1 MKKIIIMALFSL
13 SLFGCANYED
23 ALLPTNDIVVEN
35 TLTDMIP
42 TEAQPTSTPTKT
54 SPTPTVPAMITPTPQ
69 AATIY
74 PGKDIFTFD
83 EGEPFWFTVDDNVM
97 GGVSN
102 STVDVIG
109 SGILSFSGTM
119 SLDNNGGF
127 SSVRSDWTPINLSDS
142 DGVLLRVLGDGN
154 VYRLR
159 IRTADTGREIS
170 YNAIFETKPET
181 WTVVYIP
188 FANMVPTYR
197 GFLIDVDALDPSSIG
212 SFGFMISDK
221 QPGEFSLLVDW
232 IRAVSEQELRTLN
245 AN

>member
-1 MKKIIIMALFSL
+1 M
-13 SLFGCANYED
+13 
-23 ALLPTNDIVVEN
+23 VEN
-35 TLTDMIP
+35 TLIDTIT
-42 TEAQPTSTPTKT
+42 TEAQPTSAPTKT
-54 SPTPTVPAMITPTPQ
+54 SPTPTVPAMKTPKPDST
-69 AATIY
+69 TLY

-83 EGEPFWFTVDDNVM
+83 EGEPFWYSVDDNVM
-97 GGVSN
+97 GGVSS

-127 SSVRSDWTPINLSDS
+127 SSVRSDWKPIDLSDS
-142 DGVLLRVLGDGN
+142 DGVLLRVLGDGK

-159 IRTADTGREIS
+159 IRSAETGREIS

-197 GFLIDVDALDPSSIG
+197 GFIMDIDALDPSSIG
-212 SFGFMISDK
+212 SFGFMLSDK
-221 QPGEFSLLVDW
+221 QPGDFRLLVDW